1 MSFIHCYIIL
11 ANILWSIFTS
21 IFMREIIMWLSF
33 FIAFGFVASQEELG
47 RVSTSAVF
55 CSRLCRIHFNYF
67 LNVW

>member
-1 MSFIHCYIIL
+1 
-11 ANILWSIFTS
+11 
-21 IFMREIIMWLSF
+21 MWLSF